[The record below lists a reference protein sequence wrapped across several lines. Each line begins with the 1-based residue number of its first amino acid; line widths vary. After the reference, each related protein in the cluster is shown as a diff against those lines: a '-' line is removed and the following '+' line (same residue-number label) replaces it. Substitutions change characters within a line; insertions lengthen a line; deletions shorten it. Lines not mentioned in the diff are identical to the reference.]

1 MAGIWDSQNKVIPA
15 AYINLVTNTPLSI
28 TAGDRGTVVLAQELS
43 VGDDGAIY
51 RITATEA
58 NYPENATAADK
69 KLANLALLG
78 AKTVLLYKLPPNHT
92 DDHVEAMLAK
102 LKTEDANVIVY
113 PYLKST
119 TSASTAQQTIANWVK
134 AMQEE
139 EGKNITAV
147 LTNYVAD
154 SQYVIN
160 NVQGITLSD
169 GSTLTAA
176 ETGAWIGG
184 VTAGAKITESNTA
197 RKFVGA
203 IDVTPRMTKTEM
215 ETAIKAGKLI
225 LTVDKSQNVTVVAD
239 VNSLTSTTQTLG
251 DIMKQNRS
259 VRTAC
264 GIREDIGTVWDSNIK
279 GKYNNNEEGRSIF
292 KSALVEYFADLERR
306 GAIQNFS
313 ADDIT
318 VEAGTAINAVVVT
331 VAVQLVGSMEIAYIT
346 VNLT

>member
-1 MAGIWDSQNKVIPA
+1 MAGIWESQNKVIPA

-160 NVQGITLSD
+160 NVQGVTLSD
-169 GSTLTAA
+169 ESTLTAA

-292 KSALVEYFADLERR
+292 KSTLVEYFADLERR

>member
-1 MAGIWDSQNKVIPA
+1 MAGIWESQNKVIPA

-28 TAGDRGTVVLAQELS
+28 TAGDRGTVALAQELS
-43 VGDDGAIY
+43 VGDNGAIY

-147 LTNYVAD
+147 LTTYVAD

-160 NVQGITLSD
+160 NVQGVTLSD
-169 GSTLTAA
+169 GSTLTVA

>member
-1 MAGIWDSQNKVIPA
+1 MAGIWESQNKVIPA

-28 TAGDRGTVVLAQELS
+28 TAGDRGTVALAQELS

-147 LTNYVAD
+147 LTNCVAD

-160 NVQGITLSD
+160 NVQGVTLSD

>member
-1 MAGIWDSQNKVIPA
+1 MAGIWESQNKVIPA

-28 TAGDRGTVVLAQELS
+28 TAGDRGTVALAQELS

-139 EGKNITAV
+139 EGKNITAI

-160 NVQGITLSD
+160 NVQGVTLSD

-264 GIREDIGTVWDSNIK
+264 GIWEDIGTVWDSNIK

>member
-1 MAGIWDSQNKVIPA
+1 MAGIWESQNKVIPA

-28 TAGDRGTVVLAQELS
+28 TAGDRGTVALAQELS

-160 NVQGITLSD
+160 NVQGVTLSD
-169 GSTLTAA
+169 GSTLTAT
-176 ETGAWIGG
+176 ETGACIGG